1 MLGLITSTSDP
12 ERSFLPF
19 KHDGKDQVVLMI
31 NNLGGISEL
40 EITSIVNDA
49 LEILREQKIV
59 VRRVMAGSF
68 MVRLDKCPVFWFS
81 SLFETGCVDLA

>member
-68 MVRLDKCPVFWFS
+68 MVRLAKCPVCWFS
-81 SLFETGCVDLA
+81 SLFETDCVDLA

>member
-19 KHDGKDQVVLMI
+19 ELDGRDQVVLMI

-40 EITSIVNDA
+40 EVTSIVNDA
-49 LEILREQKIV
+49 LTVLKEQDIIV
-59 VRRVMAGSF
+59 KRVMAGSF
-68 MVRLDKCPVFWFS
+68 MVS
-81 SLFETGCVDLA
+81 

>member
-68 MVRLDKCPVFWFS
+68 MVRLAKCPVFWFS